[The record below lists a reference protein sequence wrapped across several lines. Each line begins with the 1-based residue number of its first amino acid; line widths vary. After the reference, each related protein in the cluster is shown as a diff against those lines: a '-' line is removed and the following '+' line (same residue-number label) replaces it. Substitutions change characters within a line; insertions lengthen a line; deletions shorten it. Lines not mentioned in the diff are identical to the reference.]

1 MMRLIDK
8 AYFSLEEIEER
19 WCLPH
24 RDVAYLAEN
33 GLLRLSVRLFG
44 VCLEQGVYEEDAAGE
59 WCRIPQ
65 ERGSFTGFQ
74 DLLERDVF
82 QLFRDGEVD
91 VCRFHAPHPEYR
103 DLTAPSDSVTVR
115 REDLLIRKPE
125 RDRVEAQHGLV
136 RAGGNAAT
144 AAFQALNDYR
154 EVRLAGL
161 VFNLGMLQSKVVK
174 RLHHAA
180 SSANPWC
187 DGKLVL
193 GEAGAASTRM
203 ADVFKSQPHW
213 RRLIESDRRGRYRL
227 RTLQR

>member
-8 AYFSLEEIEER
+8 AYFTLEEIAER
-19 WCLPH
+19 WRLPH

-44 VCLEQGVYEEDAAGE
+44 VYLEQGIYEEGATGD

-74 DLLERDVF
+74 DLQERDVF
-82 QLFRDGEVD
+82 RLFRDGEVD
-91 VCRFHAPHPEYR
+91 ICRFYAPNPEYR
-103 DLTAPSDSVTVR
+103 DLMNPTDSVSVR
-115 REDLLIRKPE
+115 RDDLLIRKQE
-125 RDRVEAQHGLV
+125 RDRVEAKHGLV
-136 RAGGNAAT
+136 RAGALPGAVT
-144 AAFQALNDYR
+144 FQALNDYR

-161 VFNLGMLQSKVVK
+161 VFHLGMLQSKVVK
-174 RLHHAA
+174 RLHQAS

-187 DGKLVL
+187 DGKAIL
-193 GEAGAASTRM
+193 GEAGSASTRM

-213 RRLIESDRRGRYRL
+213 RRLVESDRRGRYRL
-227 RTLQR
+227 RVHLR